1 MRFLVI
7 LGFVFT
13 SFSLFSQG
21 LTAEEEKLFIE
32 LSNTIDKDLA
42 ITNDYYNR
50 AVLNAKKADTIA
62 AISDYSKAIELNSDQ
77 EDVFNSFINRGAL
90 YQKQKNFQLALNDY
104 NSALEIQPKSAL
116 AMNNRGFLKQEQ
128 QLYSAAIAD
137 FDLAISFDQKHER
150 AYVNKLNI
158 LQLLG
163 KTKEAK
169 AVCDALILALPNDE
183 RSYITRADFFV
194 STGDLYAALLD
205 WNRAEEFAISN
216 PDFYIE
222 RSKFKD
228 DILNDNKGAVEDCQ
242 KAIETNPLNAYYYF
256 MQSRPQFDLQAFY
269 LVLKNCTKA
278 IELDPKLGDAYVMR
292 ANVEDMFGMTQEA
305 IKDYETAISINPT
318 DLDAYN
324 QLIITLGVQGSYE
337 EALIT
342 ANRFLT
348 QSPNHYE
355 MLSNRVKIYLGL
367 NKMIEAFN
375 DLKTLQTIE
384 PKNSFGYYLSG
395 YLNDSIGEREIACQE
410 MLKADR
416 LNSIQAHNF
425 LYEKCPELIDPT
437 SLKLEKLFYDAL
449 ALEDQLKL
457 KEAILKYDE
466 LVVLAPDSAL
476 FYYNRGKVKRT
487 LELHKEAIVDYN
499 SAIQLFPNEV
509 TFWVSRAVSELY
521 SKDTIACI
529 NTLKKAIEINP
540 SYPMSYFN
548 LGSVLFEKKHY
559 EDAIPFLELAIFYQS
574 FYPKAHMCLGECYV
588 QLKNYSSACEVYKRA
603 EEIGINEAFAKRVKV
618 CNFK

>member
-1 MRFLVI
+1 MRFLI
-7 LGFVFT
+7 IFGIVF
-13 SFSLFSQG
+13 SPINLFSQI
-21 LTAEEEKLFIE
+21 LNSDEEKVFTE
-32 LSNTIDKDLA
+32 LSNTINKKEA
-42 ITNDYYNR
+42 TSSEYFNR
-50 AVLNAKKADTIA
+50 GTLHAKKGDTIA
-62 AISDYSKAIELNSDQ
+62 AIDDYTMSLELNSDQ
-77 EDVFNSFINRGAL
+77 EIVFNSLINRGSL
-90 YQKQKNFQLALNDY
+90 YQKQKNYQLALNDY
-104 NSALEIQPKSAL
+104 NSALDIHPKSAL
-116 AMNNRGFLKQEQ
+116 ALNNRGFLKQEQ
-128 QLYSAAIAD
+128 QLYSAALDD

-150 AYVNKLNI
+150 AYVNKLTI

-163 KTKEAK
+163 KRNEAK
-169 AVCDALILALPNDE
+169 AVCDALIMALPNDE

-205 WNRAEEFAISN
+205 WNRAEEFAKSN

-228 DILNDNKGAVEDCQ
+228 DVLNDDNGAIEDCQ
-242 KAIETNPLNAYYYF
+242 KAIEMNPMNANYYF
-256 MQSRPQFDLQAFY
+256 MLSRPQFDLQAFD

-278 IELDPKLGDAYVMR
+278 IELDPMYGDAFVMR
-292 ANVEDMFGMTQEA
+292 ANVEDMFGMTAEA
-305 IKDYETAISINPT
+305 IKDYETAITLNSK
-318 DLDAYN
+318 DADAYN
-324 QLIITLGVQGSYE
+324 QLIIALGTQGNYE
-337 EALIT
+337 KALLT
-342 ANRFLT
+342 VNRFLELV
-348 QSPNHYE
+348 PNHYE

-367 NKMIEAFN
+367 NKMSDAFN
-375 DLKTLQTIE
+375 DLNTLQTID
-384 PKNSFGYYLSG
+384 PKNSFGFYLSG
-395 YLNDSIGEREIACQE
+395 YLNDSIGKREIACQE

-449 ALEDQLKL
+449 ALEDQRKF

-499 SAIQLFPNEV
+499 SAIKLFPTEV

-521 SKDTIACI
+521 SKDTIASI

-548 LGSVLFEKKHY
+548 LGSVLYEKKHF
-559 EDAIPFLELAIFYQS
+559 EEAIPFLELAIFYQS
-574 FYPKAHMCLGECYV
+574 FYPKAHLCLGECYV
-588 QLKNYSSACEVYKRA
+588 QLKNYSRACEVYKRA
-603 EEIGINEAFAKRVKV
+603 EAIGINEAFAKRVKV
-618 CNFK
+618 CNLH

>member
-1 MRFLVI
+1 MRFLII
-7 LGFVFT
+7 LGVIFT
-13 SFSLFSQG
+13 SSGLFSQD
-21 LTAEEEKLFIE
+21 LTSEEEKLFIE
-32 LSNTIDKDLA
+32 LSNTINKNLAKTKD
-42 ITNDYYNR
+42 YFNR
-50 AVLNAKKADTIA
+50 AILNAKKADTTA
-62 AISDYSKAIELNSDQ
+62 AINDYSKAIELNSDQ

-90 YQKQKNFQLALNDY
+90 YQKQKNYQQALNDY

-116 AMNNRGFLKQEQ
+116 AINNRGFLKQEQ
-128 QLYSAAIAD
+128 QLYTAALDD
-137 FDLAISFDQKHER
+137 FDLAISYDQKHER
-150 AYVNKLNI
+150 AYVNKLSV

-205 WNRAEEFAISN
+205 WNRAEEFAKSN

-228 DILNDNKGAVEDCQ
+228 DVLNDDQGAVEDCQ
-242 KAIETNPLNAYYYF
+242 KALDMSPLNAQYYF
-256 MQSRPQFDLQAFY
+256 MQSRPQFDLQAFD

-292 ANVEDMFGMTQEA
+292 ANVEDMFGMTEEA
-305 IKDYETAISINPT
+305 IKDYETAILINRT
-318 DLDAYN
+318 DLDAHN
-324 QLIITLGVQGSYE
+324 QLIIALGSQGYYE
-337 EALIT
+337 EALRT

-348 QSPNHYE
+348 HVPNHYE

-367 NKMIEAFN
+367 NKMNEALN
-375 DLKTLQTIE
+375 DLKTLQMIE
-384 PKNSFGYYLSG
+384 PKNSFGFYLSG
-395 YLNDSIGEREIACQE
+395 YLNDSIGKRDIACQE

-425 LYEKCPELIDPT
+425 LFEKCPELLDPT
-437 SLKLEKLFYDAL
+437 SFKLEKLFYEAL
-449 ALEDQLKL
+449 ALEDQRKF
-457 KEAILKYDE
+457 KEAIQKYNE

-487 LELHKEAIVDYN
+487 LELHKEAIDDYN
-499 SAIQLFPNEV
+499 NAIKLFPNEV

-521 SKDTIACI
+521 CKDTLASI

-548 LGSVLFEKKHY
+548 LGSVLFENKHY
-559 EDAIPFLELAIFYQS
+559 EEAIPYLELAIFYQS
-574 FYPKAHMCLGECYV
+574 FYPKAHLCLGECYV
-588 QLKNYSSACEVYKRA
+588 QLKNYTRACEVYKRA

-618 CNFK
+618 CNLH

>member
-1 MRFLVI
+1 
-7 LGFVFT
+7 
-13 SFSLFSQG
+13 
-21 LTAEEEKLFIE
+21 
-32 LSNTIDKDLA
+32 
-42 ITNDYYNR
+42 
-50 AVLNAKKADTIA
+50 
-62 AISDYSKAIELNSDQ
+62 
-77 EDVFNSFINRGAL
+77 
-90 YQKQKNFQLALNDY
+90 
-104 NSALEIQPKSAL
+104 
-116 AMNNRGFLKQEQ
+116 
-128 QLYSAAIAD
+128 
-137 FDLAISFDQKHER
+137 
-150 AYVNKLNI
+150 
-158 LQLLG
+158 
-163 KTKEAK
+163 
-169 AVCDALILALPNDE
+169 
-183 RSYITRADFFV
+183 
-194 STGDLYAALLD
+194 
-205 WNRAEEFAISN
+205 
-216 PDFYIE
+216 
-222 RSKFKD
+222 
-228 DILNDNKGAVEDCQ
+228 
-242 KAIETNPLNAYYYF
+242 
-256 MQSRPQFDLQAFY
+256 MQSRPQFDLQAFD

-324 QLIITLGVQGSYE
+324 QLIIALGVQGNYE

-342 ANRFLT
+342 ANRYLT
-348 QSPNHYE
+348 HAPNDYE

-367 NKMIEAFN
+367 NKMNEALN

-384 PKNSFGYYLSG
+384 PKNSFGFYLSG
-395 YLNDSIGEREIACQE
+395 YLNDSIGKSEIACQE

-425 LYEKCPELIDPT
+425 LYEKCPELMDPT

-449 ALEDQLKL
+449 ALEDQRKF

-466 LVVLAPDSAL
+466 LIVLAPDSAL

-521 SKDTIACI
+521 SRDTIASV

-559 EDAIPFLELAIFYQS
+559 EEAIPFLELAIFYQS
-574 FYPKAHMCLGECYV
+574 FYPKAYMCLGECYV
-588 QLKNYSSACEVYKRA
+588 QLKNYSRACEVYKRA